1 MKRNN
6 RRKILAA
13 VLVLLGLPVNVIDP
27 AQAQE
32 KLAAYNAAIGES
44 SISGISSGAFMAV
57 QFATA
62 WSSVITG
69 VGVVAGGPYWCA
81 KADFFSFG
89 TSLLNALGP
98 CLSGPLDVNDFIAKA
113 DAKAASGAID
123 PLRFVSR
130 QKVYI
135 FHGYNDAVIKPAATD
150 AAAAFYR
157 HYLGQDN
164 RGNLYYQTAVGAGH
178 SLVVAQD
185 SPSAGLNKC
194 NENKTP
200 FIDACGHDQAGIILQ
215 HIYGPLNKPGPGPL
229 TGTMKPF
236 DQSIYT
242 KPDGPIWLSLA
253 QTGYVFVPAACENG
267 EACRVHIALHGCEQ
281 DADDIKIG
289 RTFID
294 RAGYNAWADANRLIV
309 LYPQT
314 VASWYPW
321 YPWYPVNP
329 KACWDWWGY
338 VSFSDSYVTK
348 SGLQIKALK
357 AMLDALTSG
366 ATPAEPPTPPS
377 APIALTVIDTSDIAA
392 DLAWTPQA
400 GATGYRVWRAGSDG
414 QFTAIADVA
423 ASGFADSG
431 LAPTSAYRW
440 RITALTNGLEGSP
453 SNEAEAVTRPA
464 AACPKPG
471 ECRWGN

>member
-1 MKRNN
+1 MQTCVKVVVALSVAQRLIRASGTNRHGSIFQRERAMNRDN

-13 VLVLLGLPVNVIDP
+13 VFVLLGLPVNVIHP

-32 KLAAYNAAIGES
+32 KLASYNAAIGES

-81 KADFFSFG
+81 KADAFFG
-89 TSLLNALGP
+89 LWTSLPNALGP
-98 CLSGPLDVNDFIAKA
+98 CLSGPLDVNDFVAKA

-123 PLRFVSR
+123 PLQFVSR

-135 FHGYNDAVIKPAATD
+135 FHGYNDAVVAPAATD

-157 HYLGQDN
+157 HYLGEAN

-178 SLVVAQD
+178 SLVIAQD

-215 HIYGPLNKPGPGPL
+215 HIYGPLNRPGPGPL

-242 KPDGPIWLSLA
+242 KPDGPTWLSLA
-253 QTGYVFVPAACENG
+253 GTGYVFVPAACEDG
-267 EACRVHIALHGCEQ
+267 EACRVHIVLHGCEQ
-281 DADDIKIG
+281 NADGKVK
-289 RTFID
+289 RAFID

-321 YPWYPVNP
+321 Y
-329 KACWDWWGY
+329 
-338 VSFSDSYVTK
+338 
-348 SGLQIKALK
+348 L
-357 AMLDALTSG
+357 
-366 ATPAEPPTPPS
+366 
-377 APIALTVIDTSDIAA
+377 
-392 DLAWTPQA
+392 
-400 GATGYRVWRAGSDG
+400 RAGTG
-414 QFTAIADVA
+414 GAIS
-423 ASGFADSG
+423 ASATV
-431 LAPTSAYRW
+431 TSPRPD
-440 RITALTNGLEGSP
+440 RRSRP
-453 SNEAEAVTRPA
+453 SRQCWTR
-464 AACPKPG
+464 
-471 ECRWGN
+471 

>member
-1 MKRNN
+1 MNRDN

-13 VLVLLGLPVNVIDP
+13 VFVLLGLPVNVIHP

-32 KLAAYNAAIGES
+32 KLASYNAAIGES

-81 KADFFSFG
+81 KADAFFG
-89 TSLLNALGP
+89 LWTSLPNALGP

-123 PLRFVSR
+123 PLQFVSR

-135 FHGYNDAVIKPAATD
+135 FHGYNDAVVAPAATD

-157 HYLGQDN
+157 HYLGEAN

-178 SLVVAQD
+178 SLVIAQD

-215 HIYGPLNKPGPGPL
+215 HIYGPLNSPGPGPL

-242 KPDGPIWLSLA
+242 KPDGPTWLSLA
-253 QTGYVFVPAACENG
+253 GTGYVFVPAACEDG
-267 EACRVHIALHGCEQ
+267 EACRVHIVLHGCEQ
-281 DADDIKIG
+281 NADGKVK
-289 RTFID
+289 RAFID

-321 YPWYPVNP
+321 YLWNP

-338 VSFSDSYVTK
+338 ISLSDSYITK
-348 SGLQIKALK
+348 AGPQIKAIK

-366 ATPAEPPTPPS
+366 ATLAPTSPA
-377 APIALTVIDTSDIAA
+377 APLMLTVIDTSDTAA
-392 DLAWTPQA
+392 DLAWTPQV

-414 QFTAIADVA
+414 QFAAIADA
-423 ASGFADSG
+423 AAPGFADSG
-431 LAPTSAYRW
+431 LTPTSAYRW
-440 RITALTNGLEGSP
+440 RITTLTNGLEGPP
-453 SNEAEAVTRPA
+453 SNEVEAVTRAA
-464 AACPKPG
+464 AACANPG
-471 ECRWGN
+471 SCPWGN

>member
-1 MKRNN
+1 MNRDN

-13 VLVLLGLPVNVIDP
+13 VFVLLGLPVNVIHP

-32 KLAAYNAAIGES
+32 KLASYNAAIGES

-57 QFATA
+57 QFATV

-81 KADFFSFG
+81 KADAFFG
-89 TSLLNALGP
+89 LWTSLPNALGP
-98 CLSGPLDVNDFIAKA
+98 CLSGPLDVNDFVAKA

-123 PLRFVSR
+123 PLQFVSR

-135 FHGYNDAVIKPAATD
+135 FHGYNDAVVAPAATD

-157 HYLGQDN
+157 HYLGEAN

-178 SLVVAQD
+178 SLVIAQD

-242 KPDGPIWLSLA
+242 KPDGPTWLSLA
-253 QTGYVFVPAACENG
+253 GTRYVFVPAACEDG
-267 EACRVHIALHGCEQ
+267 EACRVHIVLHGCEQ
-281 DADDIKIG
+281 NADGKVK
-289 RTFID
+289 RAFID

-321 YPWYPVNP
+321 YLWNP

-338 VSFSDSYVTK
+338 ISFSDSYITK
-348 SGLQIKALK
+348 AGLQIKALK

-366 ATPAEPPTPPS
+366 APS
-377 APIALTVIDTSDIAA
+377 ATAPTSPAAPLMLTVIDTSDIAA
-392 DLAWTPQA
+392 DLAWTRQA

-414 QFTAIADVA
+414 QFAAIADA
-423 ASGFADSG
+423 AAPGFADSG
-431 LAPTSAYRW
+431 LTPASAYRW
-440 RITALTNGLEGSP
+440 RVTALTNGLEGPP
-453 SNEAEAVTRPA
+453 SNEVEAVTRAA
-464 AACPKPG
+464 AACANPG
-471 ECRWGN
+471 SCPWGN

>member
-1 MKRNN
+1 MNN
-6 RRKILAA
+6 RRKMLAA
-13 VLVLLGLPVNVIDP
+13 VFVLLGLPVNVIHP

-32 KLAAYNAAIGES
+32 KLAGYNAAIGES

-62 WSSVITG
+62 WSSVIKG

-81 KADFFSFG
+81 KADSFLGFG
-89 TSLLNALGP
+89 TSLSNARGP
-98 CLSGPLDVNDFIAKA
+98 CLKGPLDVNDFVAKA
-113 DAKAASGAID
+113 DAEAASGAID

-135 FHGYNDAVIKPAATD
+135 FHGYNDAFVARAATD

-157 HYLGQDN
+157 HYLGEDN
-164 RGNLYYQTAVGAGH
+164 RGNLYYQAAVGAGH
-178 SLVVAQD
+178 ALVVAQD

-200 FIDACGHDQAGIILQ
+200 FIDACNHDQAGIILQ
-215 HIYGPLNKPGPGPL
+215 HIYGPLNKPGPGSL

-242 KPDGPIWLSLA
+242 KPDGPTWLSLA
-253 QTGYVFVPAACENG
+253 GTGYVFVPAACENG

-281 DADDIKIG
+281 NADGKVK
-289 RTFID
+289 RAFID

-314 VASWYPW
+314 VASGYPWYSWYPW
-321 YPWYPVNP
+321 YPWNP
-329 KACWDWWGY
+329 QACWDWWGY
-338 VSFSDSYVTK
+338 ISFSDSYVTK
-348 SGLQIKALK
+348 AGLQIKALK

-366 ATPAEPPTPPS
+366 AAAAPTSPA
-377 APIALTVIDTSDIAA
+377 APFMLTVIDTSDTAA
-392 DLAWTPQA
+392 DLAWTPQV
-400 GATGYRVWRAGSDG
+400 GATGYRVWRAGGDD

-423 ASGFADSG
+423 APGFADSG
-431 LAPTSAYRW
+431 LTPRSAYRW
-440 RITALTNGLEGSP
+440 RITALTNGLEGPP
-453 SNEAEAVTRPA
+453 SNEVEAVTRPA
-464 AACPKPG
+464 AACANPG
-471 ECRWGN
+471 SCPWGN

>member
-1 MKRNN
+1 MNRDN

-13 VLVLLGLPVNVIDP
+13 VFVLLGLPVNVIHP

-32 KLAAYNAAIGES
+32 KLASYNAAIGES

-81 KADFFSFG
+81 KADAFFG
-89 TSLLNALGP
+89 LWTSLPNALGP

-123 PLRFVSR
+123 PLQFVSR

-135 FHGYNDAVIKPAATD
+135 FHGYNDAVVAPAATD

-157 HYLGQDN
+157 HYLGEAN

-178 SLVVAQD
+178 SLVIAQD

-215 HIYGPLNKPGPGPL
+215 HIYGPLNSPGPGPL

-242 KPDGPIWLSLA
+242 KPDGPTWLSLA
-253 QTGYVFVPAACENG
+253 GTGYVFVPAACEDG
-267 EACRVHIALHGCEQ
+267 EACRVHMALHGCEQ
-281 DADDIKIG
+281 NADGKVK
-289 RTFID
+289 RAFID

-321 YPWYPVNP
+321 YLWNP

-338 VSFSDSYVTK
+338 ISFSDSYVTK
-348 SGLQIKALK
+348 AGPQIKAIK

-366 ATPAEPPTPPS
+366 ATSATAPTPA
-377 APIALTVIDTSDIAA
+377 APPVLTVIDTSDIAA

-414 QFTAIADVA
+414 QFAAIADA
-423 ASGFADSG
+423 AAPGFADSG
-431 LAPTSAYRW
+431 LTPASAYRW
-440 RITALTNGLEGSP
+440 RVTALTNGLEGPP
-453 SNEAEAVTRPA
+453 SNEVEAVTRAA
-464 AACPKPG
+464 AACANPG
-471 ECRWGN
+471 SCPWGN